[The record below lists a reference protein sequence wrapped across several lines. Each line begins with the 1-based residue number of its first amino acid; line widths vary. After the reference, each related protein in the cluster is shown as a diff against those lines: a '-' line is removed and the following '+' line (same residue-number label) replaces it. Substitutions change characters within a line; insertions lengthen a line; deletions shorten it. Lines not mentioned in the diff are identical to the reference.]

1 MRFVR
6 EGLPLGLGCG
16 RFLVIVSP
24 VFGIVYLGLILLM
37 LLAAAATVFFVVFLV
52 AYAWRMTRRRPET
65 GWFYCAV
72 QTFCLLAVRCFYRA
86 QVQGAHHLP
95 ATGGVLIVCNHV
107 SYLDPVLVGVFSSR
121 PVRFLSWEG
130 FERVPV
136 MRRIMR
142 LMGSIPVDES
152 KAKDAIAKASE
163 ALKRGEVVCIFPEG
177 HVTRNGH
184 FMEIRR
190 GFELIARRAGCPIAP
205 LWIDGKWGS
214 IFSFSGGRFFWKF
227 PTSFRRSVR
236 VVFGPAYPAEKSDE
250 TRQRLL
256 ELSADAFAGRP
267 ALQEHLASVV
277 AKGLA
282 RKGGSPAIIDRTGE
296 RKSLSGA
303 VSLAIAYLLAQRIR
317 REVTTRRV
325 AIVLPPGAGA
335 ALANLACVIADKVV
349 VNLNFT
355 LGRAQV
361 ESCLS
366 RAECAAT
373 ITASAFREKLHARFP
388 DFPWSNQLIDIA
400 EAIREIPRWKIVL
413 MVALIR
419 ITPVSMLPGVLGLPD
434 KGGEAEA
441 ALLFT
446 SGSSGMPKGV
456 PLTHANILANLIQID
471 EAGIVPRHA
480 RLLSSLPV
488 FHSFGFTV
496 GVWYGLSR
504 NITLVC
510 LPSPIDTVANIAAV
524 REERV
529 TITLGTPTFLRP
541 WLKRAT
547 REDLATLEWAVA
559 GAEKVPA
566 DLTEAFVNELGTGLI
581 EGYGATEASPVLAVN
596 VPDIIDALAPGGM
609 WKGNTVGSVGR
620 PVVGLAVRVLHPETL
635 EVMPLDQIGLL
646 EVRGANLFKG
656 YLGDAA
662 KTAEALRDGWYRTGD
677 LARVD
682 EHGFLHL
689 SGRLS
694 RFSKIGGEM
703 VPHGTVEDA
712 IIRVAGLAGGA
723 EISIAVSA
731 CADVA
736 KGEQLVVLHA
746 VDLDVNRVR
755 EQLAADGLPNL
766 WIPKSFCKV
775 ERIPVL
781 GTGKLDLRAI
791 KQLADESRQ
800 ESR

>member
-1 MRFVR
+1 
-6 EGLPLGLGCG
+6 
-16 RFLVIVSP
+16 
-24 VFGIVYLGLILLM
+24 M
-37 LLAAAATVFFVVFLV
+37 LLAAVATVFFIVFLV
-52 AYAWRMTRRRPET
+52 VYAWRMTRRGPDIS
-65 GWFYCAV
+65 WFYCGV
-72 QTFCLLAVRCFYRA
+72 QTFCLLFVRCFYRA

-136 MRRIMR
+136 MGGIMR

-184 FMEIRR
+184 FMEVRR

-205 LWIDGKWGS
+205 VWIDGKWGS
-214 IFSFSGGRFFWKF
+214 VFSFSGGRFFWKF

-236 VVFGPAYPAEKSDE
+236 VIFGPAYPAEKADE

-256 ELSADAFAGRP
+256 ELSADAFAKRP
-267 ALQEHLASVV
+267 ALQEHLASVA

-282 RKGGSPAIIDRTGE
+282 RKGGNPAIIDRTGE
-296 RKSLSGA
+296 RKVLSGA
-303 VSLAIAYLLAQRIR
+303 VTLAIAWLLAQRIR
-317 REVTTRRV
+317 REVATRRV
-325 AIVLPPGAGA
+325 AIVLPPGIGA

-355 LGRAQV
+355 LGRAQI

-366 RAECAAT
+366 RADCTTT
-373 ITASAFREKLHARFP
+373 ITASAFREKLHPRFP

-400 EAIREIPRWKIVL
+400 EAIREIPRWKIALVT
-413 MVALIR
+413 VAIR
-419 ITPVSMLPGVLGLPD
+419 ILPVSIVPRVLGLPD
-434 KGGEAEA
+434 KGGDAEA

-456 PLTHANILANLIQID
+456 PLSHTNILANLIQID
-471 EAGIVPRHA
+471 EAGIVPRRA

-504 NITLVC
+504 NTTLVC

-566 DLTEAFVNELGTGLI
+566 DLTEAFINDLGTALI

-620 PVVGLAVRVLHPETL
+620 PVVGLAVRILHPETL

-656 YLGDAA
+656 YLDDAA

-712 IIRVAGLAGGA
+712 VLQAIGLSGGSELCVAVG
-723 EISIAVSA
+723 A
-731 CADVA
+731 CADPT
-736 KGEQLVVLHA
+736 KGEQLVVLHT
-746 VDLDVNRVR
+746 VELDTDKVR
-755 EQLAADGLPNL
+755 EALAAAGLPNL
-766 WIPKSFCKV
+766 WIPRNFRRV

-781 GTGKLDLRAI
+781 GTGKMDLKAI
-791 KQLADESRQ
+791 AELAR
-800 ESR
+800 R